1 MPSARVDGALPEGRA
16 LVDRSQPR
24 RPDGGRPLGREERLK
39 ATARRARNTRLRL
52 GLWQIG
58 LVAVFLAVWEI
69 GTRLP
74 VLSKTFNLFDPFFVS
89 RPSQIAVRLYE
100 WTLGARAGYLWPHLW
115 ATLSATMVGLVVAV
129 VTGFVVGLLFS
140 QKRELALVL
149 NPFIVAL
156 NSLPRIAF
164 VPLITMIFGL
174 GLASKVV
181 TAWFIVFFLVFF
193 NTFKGGMAIE
203 KDLLDFCRTLGANE
217 RQLTW
222 TVRIPNALAWTF
234 TALPNAVSFSLIGVV
249 IAEFVGSTTGM
260 GYLII
265 VSLATLNAGDMFAA
279 LTVLS
284 LVGVT
289 LVTAFQML
297 ERRILKWSPEFR
309 EQN

>member
-1 MPSARVDGALPEGRA
+1 MADVQALS
-16 LVDRSQPR
+16 LS
-24 RPDGGRPLGREERLK
+24 RED
-39 ATARRARNTRLRL
+39 RLRTVARKAFWRRFRL
-52 GLWQIG
+52 AFWQVG
-58 LVAVFLAVWEI
+58 LVGLAVAIWEI
-69 GTRLP
+69 GTRIP
-74 VLSKTFNLFDPFFVS
+74 FLSKNFNVFDPFFVS
-89 RPSQIAVRLYE
+89 RPSAIILRLYD
-100 WTLGARAGYLWPHLW
+100 WTFGAKAGFLWPHLE
-115 ATLSATMVGLVVAV
+115 ATLIATLIGLVLSVS
-129 VTGFVVGLLFS
+129 TGFVVGLLFS
-140 QKRELALVL
+140 QKRELAIVL

-203 KDLLDFCRTLGANE
+203 KELIEFCRTLGANE
-217 RQLTW
+217 RQITRS
-222 TVRIPNALAWTF
+222 VRIPNALGWTF

-265 VSLATLNAGDMFAA
+265 TSLATLNSADMFAA

-284 LVGVT
+284 LVGVV
-289 LVTAFQML
+289 LVSLFKLL
-297 ERRILKWSPEFR
+297 ERRLMRWSPEFR
-309 EQN
+309 EQG

>member
-1 MPSARVDGALPEGRA
+1 MASIHVPAASPPSSSALAGR
-16 LVDRSQPR
+16 D
-24 RPDGGRPLGREERLK
+24 ERLK
-39 ATARRARNTRLRL
+39 AAARRVRNTRLRL
-52 GLWQIG
+52 GAWQVG
-58 LVAVFLAVWEI
+58 LVVVFLAIWEI
-69 GTRLP
+69 GTRVPFL
-74 VLSKTFNLFDPFFVS
+74 VKNANLFDPFFVS
-89 RPSQIAVRLYE
+89 RPSQIAERLYD
-100 WTLGARAGYLWPHLW
+100 WTIGNKAGYLWPHLW
-115 ATLSATMVGLVVAV
+115 ATLSATMLGLVVAV
-129 VTGFVVGLLFS
+129 VSGFVVGLLFS
-140 QKRELALVL
+140 QKRELAIVF

-174 GLASKVV
+174 GVASKVV

-203 KDLLDFCRTLGANE
+203 KELLDFCRTLGASE

-222 TVRIPNALAWTF
+222 SVRIPNAMAWTF

-284 LVGVT
+284 LVGVC
-289 LVTAFQML
+289 LVTLFQML
-297 ERRILKWSPEFR
+297 ERRLLRWSPEFR

>member
-1 MPSARVDGALPEGRA
+1 MTAPLLQPLARPTVSEASEGTSRA
-16 LVDRSQPR
+16 
-24 RPDGGRPLGREERLK
+24 ERLA
-39 ATARRARNTRLRL
+39 ATARRQRMTRLRL
-52 GLWQIG
+52 LAWQVA
-58 LVAVFLAVWEI
+58 LVILFLAIWEI
-69 GTRLP
+69 GTRLSI
-74 VLSKTFNLFDPFFVS
+74 LSKNANIFDPFFVS
-89 RPSQIAVRLYE
+89 RPSQIVSRLYD
-100 WTLGARAGYLWPHLW
+100 WTVGAKAGYLWPHLW
-115 ATLSATMVGLVVAV
+115 ATLGATMVGLVVAV
-129 VTGFVVGLLFS
+129 VSGFVVGLLFS
-140 QKRELALVL
+140 QKRELAIVF

-181 TAWFIVFFLVFF
+181 TAWFIIFFLVFF

-203 KDLLDFCRTLGANE
+203 KELLDFCRTLGASE
-217 RQLTW
+217 RQLTLS
-222 TVRIPNALAWTF
+222 VRIPNAMAWTF

-249 IAEFVGSTTGM
+249 ISEFVGSTTGM

-265 VSLATLNAGDMFAA
+265 VSLATLNAGDMFAS

-289 LVTAFQML
+289 LVSLFQML
-297 ERRILKWSPEFR
+297 ERRLLRWSPEFR

>member
-1 MPSARVDGALPEGRA
+1 MADVQALSLSREDRLRA
-16 LVDRSQPR
+16 VS
-24 RPDGGRPLGREERLK
+24 
-39 ATARRARNTRLRL
+39 RRAFWRRSRLAF
-52 GLWQIG
+52 WQVG
-58 LVAVFLAVWEI
+58 LVSLAIAIWEI
-69 GTRLP
+69 GTRIP
-74 VLSKTFNLFDPFFVS
+74 FLSKNFNVFDPFFVS
-89 RPSQIAVRLYE
+89 RPSAIIFRLYD
-100 WTLGARAGYLWPHLW
+100 WTFGAKAGFLWPHLE
-115 ATLSATMVGLVVAV
+115 ATLIATLIGLVLSVS
-129 VTGFVVGLLFS
+129 TGFIVGLLFS
-140 QKRELALVL
+140 QKRELAIVF

-203 KDLLDFCRTLGANE
+203 KELIEFCRTLGANE
-217 RQLTW
+217 RQITRS
-222 TVRIPNALAWTF
+222 VRIPNALGWTF

-265 VSLATLNAGDMFAA
+265 TSLATLNSADMFAA

-284 LVGVT
+284 LVGVV
-289 LVTAFQML
+289 LVSLFKLL
-297 ERRILKWSPEFR
+297 ERRLMRWSPEFR
-309 EQN
+309 EQS